1 MKNDSPKTFLD
12 AQIAFAK
19 SKQGREQR
27 RKESA
32 YSRYYQSR
40 QAVAKAQAQGV
51 NAGNNRGVSDE
62 K

>member
-1 MKNDSPKTFLD
+1 MTDDSPKTFLD

-40 QAVAKAQAQGV
+40 QVVAQAQGV

>member
-1 MKNDSPKTFLD
+1 MTDDSPKTFLD

-19 SKQGREQR
+19 STQGREQR
-27 RKESA
+27 RKDSA

-40 QAVAKAQAQGV
+40 QAVAKAQAQGI
-51 NAGNNRGVSDE
+51 NADNNRGMSDE

>member
-1 MKNDSPKTFLD
+1 MTDDSPKTFLD

-40 QAVAKAQAQGV
+40 QAVAKAQAQGI
-51 NAGNNRGVSDE
+51 NADNNRGMSDE